1 MKKKH
6 IVALIIIVL
15 LLIMILDLYINR
27 DILQFDES
35 SNNVQKEITGERLK
49 GYGYGNRPQMT
60 GLVTTAELFAYGC

>member
-27 DILQFDES
+27 DLLQFDES
-35 SNNVQKEITGERLK
+35 SNNVQKERADESLK
-49 GYGYGNRPQMT
+49 GYGYGNRLQMT
-60 GLVTTAELFAYGC
+60 GLVTTAELFANGC